1 MAPKQSL
8 NVIFSLY
15 SKMNQDERDDLTQ
28 EDTAGLVK
36 GTWTFYLKPVQVIT
50 DYLMTGSSKV
60 SSFLALATNLARLE
74 ARRRS
79 ATWTPTQSYGSR
91 EVFVME
97 LNSDVVKY
105 RYVRLQSD
113 KIPRTVGFVSG
124 SSSVVPTFLHSA
136 LLPRQAGGTLRK
148 SAHNLC
154 VQCILSRSIYQLTC
168 N

>member
-1 MAPKQSL
+1 MRIIICKEVIVVQLIYAHLLCELNLKTPPLMLLYSLIIFIVHFLALYSPQYKQPL
-8 NVIFSLY
+8 NVLFSLY

-79 ATWTPTQSYGSR
+79 ATWTPTPSYGSR
-91 EVFVME
+91 EVFTL
-97 LNSDVVKY
+97 LN
-105 RYVRLQSD
+105 
-113 KIPRTVGFVSG
+113 IT
-124 SSSVVPTFLHSA
+124 
-136 LLPRQAGGTLRK
+136 
-148 SAHNLC
+148 
-154 VQCILSRSIYQLTC
+154 
-168 N
+168 

>member
-1 MAPKQSL
+1 M
-8 NVIFSLY
+8 
-15 SKMNQDERDDLTQ
+15 
-28 EDTAGLVK
+28 
-36 GTWTFYLKPVQVIT
+36 IT

-105 RYVRLQSD
+105 ECVRLQSD

-136 LLPRQAGGTLRK
+136 LLRK
-148 SAHNLC
+148 LGELLEKVCTISLYNVFCHVVFSNLY
-154 VQCILSRSIYQLTC
+154 VISKKIIEYA
-168 N
+168 

>member
-1 MAPKQSL
+1 
-8 NVIFSLY
+8 
-15 SKMNQDERDDLTQ
+15 MNQDERDDLTQ

-36 GTWTFYLKPVQVIT
+36 GTWTFYFKPVQVIT

-60 SSFLALATNLARLE
+60 SSFLAPATNLARLE

-105 RYVRLQSD
+105 GCVRLQSD

-136 LLPRQAGGTLRK
+136 LLPSQAGGTLRK
-148 SAHNLC
+148 SAHNLY
-154 VQCILSRSIYQLTC
+154 VQCILSRSIQQLIC